1 MAHITMLWSL
11 LVVGRW
17 LSVMV
22 VHITA
27 MFSYHLKARRDC
39 RMNAE
44 LESSAPMGIHSGQAP
59 VFMGTCS
66 SLMAKLRQLQNA
78 ARPFGATQQA
88 E

>member
-17 LSVMV
+17 LPVMV

-39 RMNAE
+39 RMNVE